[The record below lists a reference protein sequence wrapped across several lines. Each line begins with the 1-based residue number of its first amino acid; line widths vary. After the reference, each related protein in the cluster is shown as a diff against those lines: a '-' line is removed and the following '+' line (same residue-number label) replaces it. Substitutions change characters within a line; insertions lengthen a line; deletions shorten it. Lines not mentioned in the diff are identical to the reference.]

1 MNSNKW
7 RSLPGCAI
15 FKSEGWVGV
24 RKLFWFTVGF
34 ACGCGLCVS
43 FLWRHPLQPLLIYAL
58 ASSVLCLALA
68 RKNDLL
74 RIPAALLLGL
84 SLSVGWFSLFW
95 GRYIRSAQPM
105 DGQIVHL
112 QVIATDYSE
121 KTDYGFSL
129 DGIAK
134 LEGNYYRLR
143 LFQKDDTRMEPGD
156 ILESDVLLR
165 MTTPGGR
172 KESAY
177 YQGSGVFLTA
187 TQKGETALSHVEKGD
202 FLFLPARI
210 GLEAKNRIARFFPA
224 DTAPFAKALLLG
236 DTSDLSYSQDTALKL
251 SGIRHVTAVSGLH
264 ISILF
269 ALVFL
274 FFRPHRWLVLLVST
288 PLLLFFAAM
297 TGFSPSVTRACLMY
311 FLIALGQAVFEE
323 YDTLTSLAFACLVM
337 LLLNPFVLLSVS
349 FQLSV
354 ASVLGILL
362 FASPASHWLLERILK
377 GRKKGI
383 RGGLAR
389 WFAGSVS
396 VSVSALIFSAP
407 LSAYYFGTV
416 SLIGIVTN
424 LLTIWVI
431 GFLFYG
437 IGAVSILGGAFPSAC
452 QWLGRLLS
460 WPIRYVLF
468 ISRLLSQIP
477 FAAVYTESKF
487 ILYWLIL
494 CYVLL
499 ALFLILGR
507 KRGRYFFTVGAVC
520 LAAAVAAS
528 VLLPRMDK
536 VRLNVLDVGEG
547 QSILIQSGG
556 EHYLIDCGGDS
567 EERTADRVAQTL
579 LSQGVFH
586 LDGVVLTHYDR
597 DHVGGLENLL
607 TRIPIEHFYLPD
619 QGEIPISPEDGA
631 LCTLVSR
638 DTEIPVGHGKLVLLE
653 PGGENSNNENCMC
666 VLFESEEC
674 VILIT
679 GDRGRSGERHLL
691 ASYTLPDVDV
701 LIAGHHGSKNS
712 TTEELLRAVRPETVI
727 ISVGKNNRYG
737 HPAQELLDRL
747 AEYNC
752 TVYRTDEMGSVLVRR

>member
-1 MNSNKW
+1 M
-7 RSLPGCAI
+7 
-15 FKSEGWVGV
+15 

-311 FLIALGQAVFEE
+311 FLIALSQAVFEE

-619 QGEIPISPEDGA
+619 QGEIPISQEDGA

-638 DTEIPVGHGKLVLLE
+638 DTEIPVGCGKLVLLE

-679 GDRGRSGERHLL
+679 GDRGRSGERRLL
-691 ASYTLPDVDV
+691 ANYVLPDVDI

-727 ISVGKNNRYG
+727 ISAGKNNRYG

>member
-1 MNSNKW
+1 M
-7 RSLPGCAI
+7 
-15 FKSEGWVGV
+15 

-43 FLWRHPLQPLLIYAL
+43 FLWRHPLLPLLIYAL

-84 SLSVGWFSLFW
+84 SVSLGWFSLFW
-95 GRYIRSAQPM
+95 GRYIQAAQPM

-112 QVIATDYSE
+112 QVVATDYSE
-121 KTDYGFSL
+121 KTDYGLSV

-143 LFQKDDTRMEPGD
+143 LFQKDDTWMEPGD
-156 ILESDVLLR
+156 VLESDVLLR

-172 KESAY
+172 KESSY
-177 YQGSGVFLTA
+177 YQGTGMFLTA
-187 TQKGETALSHVEKGD
+187 TQRTQTALSHVEQGD
-202 FLFLPARI
+202 FWFLPARI
-210 GLEAKNRIARFFPA
+210 AAEVKNRIARFFPE

-269 ALVFL
+269 ALVF
-274 FFRPHRWLVLLVST
+274 FFLKFHRWLVLLVST

-311 FLIALGQAVFEE
+311 FLIALSQAVFEE

-354 ASVLGILL
+354 ASVAGILL
-362 FASPASHWLLERILK
+362 FASASGRWLLERIPNGK
-377 GRKKGI
+377 KKGI
-383 RGGLAR
+383 RGNLAR

-396 VSVSALIFSAP
+396 VSVSALTFSAP
-407 LSAYYFGTV
+407 LSACYFGTV
-416 SLIGIVTN
+416 SLIGVVTN

-437 IGAVSILGGAFPSAC
+437 IGAVGILGGAFPSVC
-452 QWLGRLLS
+452 RWLGNILA

-468 ISRLLSQIP
+468 TARLLSKIP
-477 FAAVYTESKF
+477 FAAVYTESRF
-487 ILYWLIL
+487 ILCWLIL

-499 ALFLILGR
+499 ALFLISGR
-507 KRGRYFFTVGAVC
+507 RKGRCFFAVGAVC
-520 LAAAVAAS
+520 LAAAMAAS
-528 VLLPRMDK
+528 VIQPRMDNL
-536 VRLNVLDVGEG
+536 RLNVLDVGEG
-547 QSILIQSGG
+547 QAILLQTGG

-607 TRIPIEHFYLPD
+607 TRIPVERFYLPD
-619 QGEIPISPEDGA
+619 QGEVQISQEEA
-631 LCTLVSR
+631 NMCTLVAR

-679 GDRGRSGERHLL
+679 GDRGRSGERRLL

>member
-1 MNSNKW
+1 M
-7 RSLPGCAI
+7 
-15 FKSEGWVGV
+15 

-43 FLWRHPLQPLLIYAL
+43 FLWRHPLLPLLIYAL
-58 ASSVLCLALA
+58 ASSMLCLALA

-84 SLSVGWFSLFW
+84 SVSLGWFSLFW
-95 GRYIRSAQPM
+95 GRYIQAAQPM

-112 QVIATDYSE
+112 QVVATDYSE
-121 KTDYGFSL
+121 KTDYGLSV

-143 LFQKDDTRMEPGD
+143 LFQKDDTWMEPGD
-156 ILESDVLLR
+156 VLESDVLLR

-172 KESAY
+172 KESSY
-177 YQGSGVFLTA
+177 YQGTGMFLTA
-187 TQKGETALSHVEKGD
+187 TQRTQTALSHVEQGD
-202 FLFLPARI
+202 FWFLPARI
-210 GLEAKNRIARFFPA
+210 AAEVKNRIARFFPE

-269 ALVFL
+269 ALVF
-274 FFRPHRWLVLLVST
+274 FFLKFHRWLVLLVST

-311 FLIALGQAVFEE
+311 FLIALSQAVFEE
-323 YDTLTSLAFACLVM
+323 YDMLTSLAFACLVM

-354 ASVLGILL
+354 ASVAGILL
-362 FASPASHWLLERILK
+362 FASASGRWLLERIPN
-377 GRKKGI
+377 GKKGM
-383 RGGLAR
+383 RGNLAR

-396 VSVSALIFSAP
+396 VSVSALTFSAP
-407 LSAYYFGTV
+407 LSACYFGTV
-416 SLIGIVTN
+416 SLIGVVTN

-437 IGAVSILGGAFPSAC
+437 IGAVGILGGAFPSVC
-452 QWLGRLLS
+452 RWLGNILA

-468 ISRLLSQIP
+468 TARLLSKIP
-477 FAAVYTESKF
+477 FAAVYTESRF
-487 ILYWLIL
+487 ILCWLIL

-499 ALFLILGR
+499 ALFLISGR
-507 KRGRYFFTVGAVC
+507 RKGRCFFAVGAVC
-520 LAAAVAAS
+520 LAAAMAAS
-528 VLLPRMDK
+528 VIQPRMDNL
-536 VRLNVLDVGEG
+536 RLNVLDVGEG
-547 QSILIQSGG
+547 QAILLQTGG

-607 TRIPIEHFYLPD
+607 TRIPVEHFYLPD
-619 QGEIPISPEDGA
+619 QGEVQISQEEA
-631 LCTLVSR
+631 NMCTLVAR

-679 GDRGRSGERHLL
+679 GDRGRSGERRLL

-701 LIAGHHGSKNS
+701 LIAGHHGSQNS

-737 HPAQELLDRL
+737 HPTQELQDRL

>member
-1 MNSNKW
+1 M
-7 RSLPGCAI
+7 
-15 FKSEGWVGV
+15 

-34 ACGCGLCVS
+34 ACGCGLCVVS
-43 FLWRHPLQPLLIYAL
+43 LWQHPLLPLLIYAL

-68 RKNDLL
+68 GKNEFF
-74 RIPAALLLGL
+74 RIPAILLLGL

-95 GRYIRSAQPM
+95 GRYIQTVQPM
-105 DGQIVHL
+105 DGQTVHL
-112 QVIATDYSE
+112 QVIATGYSE
-121 KTDYGFSL
+121 ETDYGLSV

-143 LFQKDDTRMEPGD
+143 LFQKEDARMEPGD

-210 GLEAKNRIARFFPA
+210 GLEAKNRIVRFFPT

-274 FFRPHRWLVLLVST
+274 FFRSRRWLVLLVST

-311 FLIALGQAVFEE
+311 FLIALSQAVFEE

-354 ASVLGILL
+354 SSVLGILL

-396 VSVSALIFSAP
+396 VSVSALVFSAS
-407 LSAYYFGTV
+407 LSAYYFGIV

-431 GFLFYG
+431 SFLFYG
-437 IGAVSILGGAFPSAC
+437 IGAVGILGGAFPSAC

-460 WPIRYVLF
+460 WPIRYVLL

-507 KRGRYFFTVGAVC
+507 KKGRYFFTVGVVC
-520 LAAAVAAS
+520 LAAAMAAS
-528 VLLPRMDK
+528 VILPRMDNL
-536 VRLNVLDVGEG
+536 RLNVLDVGEG
-547 QSILIQSGG
+547 QAILLQAGG
-556 EHYLIDCGGDS
+556 EHYLVDCGGDS

-579 LSQGVFH
+579 LSQGVFR
-586 LDGVVLTHYDR
+586 LDGVILTHYDR

-619 QGEIPISPEDGA
+619 QREIPISQEDGA

-638 DTEIPVGHGKLVLLE
+638 DTEIPLGSGKLVLLE

-679 GDRGRSGERHLL
+679 GDRGRSGERRLL
-691 ASYTLPDVDV
+691 ADYVLPDVDI

-727 ISVGKNNRYG
+727 ISAGKNNRYG
-737 HPAQELLDRL
+737 HPAQEVLDRL

-752 TVYRTDEMGSVLVRR
+752 TVYRTDQMGSVLVRR

>member
-43 FLWRHPLQPLLIYAL
+43 FLWRHPLLPLLIYAL

-68 RKNDLL
+68 GKNEFF
-74 RIPAALLLGL
+74 RIPAVLLLGL

-143 LFQKDDTRMEPGD
+143 LFQKDDARMEPGD

-311 FLIALGQAVFEE
+311 FLIALSQAVFEE

-354 ASVLGILL
+354 SSVLGILL

-468 ISRLLSQIP
+468 ISRLLSKIP

-619 QGEIPISPEDGA
+619 QGEIPISQEDGA

-638 DTEIPVGHGKLVLLE
+638 DTEIPVGCGKLVLLE

-679 GDRGRSGERHLL
+679 GDRGRSGERRLL
-691 ASYTLPDVDV
+691 ANYVLPDVDI

-727 ISVGKNNRYG
+727 ISAGKNNRYG

>member
-1 MNSNKW
+1 M
-7 RSLPGCAI
+7 
-15 FKSEGWVGV
+15 

-43 FLWRHPLQPLLIYAL
+43 FLWRHPLLPLLIYAL

-84 SLSVGWFSLFW
+84 SVSLGWFSLFW
-95 GRYIRSAQPM
+95 GRYIQAAQPM

-112 QVIATDYSE
+112 QVVATDYSE
-121 KTDYGFSL
+121 KTDYGLSV

-143 LFQKDDTRMEPGD
+143 LFQKDDTWMEPGD
-156 ILESDVLLR
+156 VLESDVLLR

-172 KESAY
+172 KESSY
-177 YQGSGVFLTA
+177 YQGTGMFLTA
-187 TQKGETALSHVEKGD
+187 TQRTQTALSHVEQGD
-202 FLFLPARI
+202 FWFLPARI
-210 GLEAKNRIARFFPA
+210 AAEVKNRIVRFFPE

-269 ALVFL
+269 ALVF
-274 FFRPHRWLVLLVST
+274 FFLKFHRWLVLLVST

-311 FLIALGQAVFEE
+311 FLIALSQAVFEE
-323 YDTLTSLAFACLVM
+323 YDMLTSLAFACLV

-354 ASVLGILL
+354 ASVAGILL
-362 FASPASHWLLERILK
+362 FAAASGRWLLERIPNGK
-377 GRKKGI
+377 KKGM
-383 RGGLAR
+383 RGNLAR

-396 VSVSALIFSAP
+396 VSVSALTFSAP
-407 LSAYYFGTV
+407 LSACYFGTV
-416 SLIGIVTN
+416 SLIGVVTN

-437 IGAVSILGGAFPSAC
+437 IGAVGILGGAFPSVC
-452 QWLGRLLS
+452 RWLGNILA

-468 ISRLLSQIP
+468 TARLLSKIP
-477 FAAVYTESKF
+477 FAAVYTESRF
-487 ILYWLIL
+487 ILCWLIL

-499 ALFLILGR
+499 ALFLISGR
-507 KRGRYFFTVGAVC
+507 RKGRCFFAVGAVC
-520 LAAAVAAS
+520 LAAAMAAS
-528 VLLPRMDK
+528 VIQPRMDNL
-536 VRLNVLDVGEG
+536 RLNVLDVGEG
-547 QSILIQSGG
+547 QAILLQTGG

-607 TRIPIEHFYLPD
+607 TRIPVEHFYLPD
-619 QGEIPISPEDGA
+619 QGEVQISQEEA
-631 LCTLVSR
+631 NMCTLVAR

-679 GDRGRSGERHLL
+679 GDRGRSGERRLL

>member
-1 MNSNKW
+1 M
-7 RSLPGCAI
+7 
-15 FKSEGWVGV
+15 

-43 FLWRHPLQPLLIYAL
+43 FLWRHPLLPLLIYAL

-84 SLSVGWFSLFW
+84 SVSLGWFSLFW

-156 ILESDVLLR
+156 VLESDVLLR

-311 FLIALGQAVFEE
+311 FLIALSQAVFEE

-547 QSILIQSGG
+547 QSVLIQSGG

-619 QGEIPISPEDGA
+619 QGEIPISQEDGA

-679 GDRGRSGERHLL
+679 GDRGRSGERRLL

-727 ISVGKNNRYG
+727 ISAGKNNRYG

>member
-1 MNSNKW
+1 M
-7 RSLPGCAI
+7 
-15 FKSEGWVGV
+15 

-134 LEGNYYRLR
+134 LEGSYYRLR
-143 LFQKDDTRMEPGD
+143 LFQKDDARMEPGD

-311 FLIALGQAVFEE
+311 FLIALSQAVFEE

-547 QSILIQSGG
+547 QSILIQSEG

-619 QGEIPISPEDGA
+619 QGEIPISQEDGA

-638 DTEIPVGHGKLVLLE
+638 DTEIPVGCGKLVLLE

-679 GDRGRSGERHLL
+679 GDRGRSGERRLL
-691 ASYTLPDVDV
+691 ANYVLPDVDI

-727 ISVGKNNRYG
+727 ISAGKNNRYG

>member
-43 FLWRHPLQPLLIYAL
+43 FLWRHPLLPLLIYAL

-84 SLSVGWFSLFW
+84 SVSLGWFSLFW

-143 LFQKDDTRMEPGD
+143 LFQKDDARMEPGD

-311 FLIALGQAVFEE
+311 FLIALSQAVFEE

-619 QGEIPISPEDGA
+619 QGEIPISQEDGA

-638 DTEIPVGHGKLVLLE
+638 DTEIPVGCGKLVLLE

-679 GDRGRSGERHLL
+679 GDRGRSGERRLL
-691 ASYTLPDVDV
+691 ANYVLPDVDI
-701 LIAGHHGSKNS
+701 LIAGHHGSQNS

-727 ISVGKNNRYG
+727 ISAGKNNRYG

>member
-1 MNSNKW
+1 M
-7 RSLPGCAI
+7 
-15 FKSEGWVGV
+15 
-24 RKLFWFTVGF
+24 
-34 ACGCGLCVS
+34 
-43 FLWRHPLQPLLIYAL
+43 
-58 ASSVLCLALA
+58 
-68 RKNDLL
+68 
-74 RIPAALLLGL
+74 
-84 SLSVGWFSLFW
+84 
-95 GRYIRSAQPM
+95 
-105 DGQIVHL
+105 
-112 QVIATDYSE
+112 
-121 KTDYGFSL
+121 
-129 DGIAK
+129 
-134 LEGNYYRLR
+134 
-143 LFQKDDTRMEPGD
+143 
-156 ILESDVLLR
+156 
-165 MTTPGGR
+165 
-172 KESAY
+172 
-177 YQGSGVFLTA
+177 
-187 TQKGETALSHVEKGD
+187 
-202 FLFLPARI
+202 
-210 GLEAKNRIARFFPA
+210 
-224 DTAPFAKALLLG
+224 
-236 DTSDLSYSQDTALKL
+236 
-251 SGIRHVTAVSGLH
+251 
-264 ISILF
+264 
-269 ALVFL
+269 
-274 FFRPHRWLVLLVST
+274 
-288 PLLLFFAAM
+288 
-297 TGFSPSVTRACLMY
+297 
-311 FLIALGQAVFEE
+311 
-323 YDTLTSLAFACLVM
+323 
-337 LLLNPFVLLSVS
+337 
-349 FQLSV
+349 
-354 ASVLGILL
+354 
-362 FASPASHWLLERILK
+362 
-377 GRKKGI
+377 
-383 RGGLAR
+383 
-389 WFAGSVS
+389 
-396 VSVSALIFSAP
+396 
-407 LSAYYFGTV
+407 
-416 SLIGIVTN
+416 
-424 LLTIWVI
+424 
-431 GFLFYG
+431 
-437 IGAVSILGGAFPSAC
+437 SILGGAFPSAC

-468 ISRLLSQIP
+468 ISRLLSKIP

-619 QGEIPISPEDGA
+619 QGEIPISQEDGA

-638 DTEIPVGHGKLVLLE
+638 DTEIPVGCGKLVLLE

-679 GDRGRSGERHLL
+679 GDRGRSGERRLL
-691 ASYTLPDVDV
+691 ANYVLPDVDI

-727 ISVGKNNRYG
+727 ISAGKNNRYG

>member
-1 MNSNKW
+1 M
-7 RSLPGCAI
+7 
-15 FKSEGWVGV
+15 

-43 FLWRHPLQPLLIYAL
+43 FLWRHPLLPLLIYAL

-84 SLSVGWFSLFW
+84 SVSLGWFSLFW
-95 GRYIRSAQPM
+95 GRYIQAAQPM

-112 QVIATDYSE
+112 QVVATDYSE
-121 KTDYGFSL
+121 KTDYGLSV

-143 LFQKDDTRMEPGD
+143 LFQKDDTWMEPGD
-156 ILESDVLLR
+156 VLESDVLLR

-172 KESAY
+172 KESSY
-177 YQGSGVFLTA
+177 YQGTGMFLTA
-187 TQKGETALSHVEKGD
+187 TQRTQTALSHVEQGD
-202 FLFLPARI
+202 FWFLPARI
-210 GLEAKNRIARFFPA
+210 AAEVKNRIARFFPE

-269 ALVFL
+269 ALVF
-274 FFRPHRWLVLLVST
+274 FFLKFHRWLVLLVST

-311 FLIALGQAVFEE
+311 FLIALSQAVFEE

-354 ASVLGILL
+354 ASVAGILL
-362 FASPASHWLLERILK
+362 FASASGRWLLERIPNGK
-377 GRKKGI
+377 KKGM
-383 RGGLAR
+383 RGNLAR

-396 VSVSALIFSAP
+396 VSVSALTFSAP
-407 LSAYYFGTV
+407 LSACYFGTV
-416 SLIGIVTN
+416 SLIGVVTN

-437 IGAVSILGGAFPSAC
+437 IGAVGILGGAFPSVC
-452 QWLGRLLS
+452 RWLGNILA

-468 ISRLLSQIP
+468 TARLLSKIP
-477 FAAVYTESKF
+477 FAAVYTESRS
-487 ILYWLIL
+487 ILCWLIL

-499 ALFLILGR
+499 ALFLISGR
-507 KRGRYFFTVGAVC
+507 RKGRCFFAVGAVC
-520 LAAAVAAS
+520 LAAAMAAS
-528 VLLPRMDK
+528 VIQPRMDNL
-536 VRLNVLDVGEG
+536 RLNVLDVGEG
-547 QSILIQSGG
+547 QAILLQTGG

-607 TRIPIEHFYLPD
+607 TRIPVEHFYLPD
-619 QGEIPISPEDGA
+619 QGEVQISQEEA
-631 LCTLVSR
+631 NMCTLVAR

-679 GDRGRSGERHLL
+679 GDRGRSGERRLL